1 MTISPLNSL
10 ENIEGQAWNL
20 RRTCT
25 FSEDNTESIKGFD
38 GFSKEINYS
47 PRMKLE
53 DAITPQFK
61 SIGNIYKDIESS
73 TDDYIINDK
82 STDEHHSP
90 AKQLN
95 IIYASSFNKNYDSF
109 NWSFAQKLND
119 NIRDN
124 LSISLDDS
132 NSTPMCSLEKLKC
145 GCKLF

>member
-1 MTISPLNSL
+1 MPTNIFTEKVFFSLTYFQTIIFSHSLLFNMNKRNSLTKLTISPLNSL

-109 NWSFAQKLND
+109 N
-119 NIRDN
+119 
-124 LSISLDDS
+124 
-132 NSTPMCSLEKLKC
+132 
-145 GCKLF
+145 